1 MADVLDEI
9 DPGDVVAVDDA
20 DDVEDYIAVYNYL
33 DNSSDSFDVLDN
45 VDYNWLMMISVQEVH
60 W

>member
-9 DPGDVVAVDDA
+9 DPGDVAVNVA
-20 DDVEDYIAVYNYL
+20 DDVENYIAVYNYL

-45 VDYNWLMMISVQEVH
+45 VDYNWLMMTSVLVH
-60 W
+60 L

>member
-9 DPGDVVAVDDA
+9 DPDDVAVNVA
-20 DDVEDYIAVYNYL
+20 DDVENYIAVYNYL

-45 VDYNWLMMISVQEVH
+45 VDYNWLMMMTSVLVH
-60 W
+60 L